1 MKSIEVGLTAKQ
13 VFIKLTGLLN
23 VNSTLID

>member
-1 MKSIEVGLTAKQ
+1 MKSIDVGLTAKQ